1 VARCTLRVT
10 SGHRSSVTG
19 PCLVNILVAHNV
31 PCRHRGGMARIMDY
45 LHAPLRD
52 DGHRVDFLCAEDAP
66 VVMRGRAGRL
76 GFPLLVVARAR
87 AAARRGEPYDVVNVH
102 EPSAAA
108 IATLRRAAGSPQV
121 VVTTHG
127 VEQRAFELAREEA
140 RLGRSRLPL
149 RTRIGFPLTSLWQSR
164 VGLTRADH
172 VFCLNTQDRDY
183 LERRFGVRPEAIT
196 RIFPGADAVYAD
208 VAGPRDYV
216 RGDRLLFA
224 GTWRAN
230 KGIGDLVPAFSE
242 LAGRHP
248 AVTLRV
254 LGPGVAE
261 DAVRAAFPAPVRPRI
276 HVVRSDTEEESAA
289 VFAGADVFVLPSLFE
304 GTPLT
309 LIEAMMSGLPIV
321 STDTCGMRDVIAH
334 ERTGLLVAPR
344 SPGALRD
351 ALERLLGDR
360 TLRARLGQAAREE
373 ARARYTWPAAA
384 QVVRHAYE
392 TLVGPA

>member
-1 VARCTLRVT
+1 MFSARCTLHVADEI
-10 SGHRSSVTG
+10 VK
-19 PCLVNILVAHNV
+19 ILVAHNV
-31 PCRHRGGMARIMDY
+31 SCRHRGGMARIMEY
-45 LHAPLRD
+45 LHVPLRD

-66 VVMRGRAGRL
+66 PVLRGRAGRF
-76 GFPLLVVARAR
+76 GFPLLVWRRAR
-87 AAARRGEPYDVVNVH
+87 DAARRGEPYDVVNVH

-108 IATLRRAAGSPQV
+108 IAIFKRAAGARTV

-140 RLGRSRLPL
+140 RLGRSPLPL
-149 RTRIGFPLTSLWQSR
+149 RTRIGYPLTSLWQCR
-164 VGLTRADH
+164 IGLTRADH

-183 LERRFGVRPEAIT
+183 LERRLGVRPDRVT

-208 VAGPRDYV
+208 VAGPRDYA
-216 RGDRLLFA
+216 RADRILFA
-224 GTWRAN
+224 GTWRTN
-230 KGIGDLVPAFSE
+230 KGIADLVPSFSE

-254 LGPGVAE
+254 LGAGVPQQ
-261 DAVRAAFPAPVRPRI
+261 AVRAAFPAPIRQRI
-276 HVVRSDTEEESAA
+276 HLVTSQTEEESAA
-289 VFAGADVFVLPSLFE
+289 VFAGADAFVLPSVFE

-321 STDTCGMRDVIAH
+321 TTDTCGMRDVIAH
-334 ERTGLLVAPR
+334 EETGLLVPPR
-344 SPGALRD
+344 SPGAIRD
-351 ALERLLGDR
+351 ALERLLADR

-384 QVVRHAYE
+384 RVVRRAYE
-392 TLVGPA
+392 ALVSPP